1 MAETIC
7 TALESRGQS
16 CWFGARDI
24 HPGENFQESIVRAIR
39 AAKVM
44 VFVFS
49 ANSNNSDEVKKEIVL
64 ASQHKLFVIPVRVED
79 VTPNEAFAYEFATR
93 QWIDL
98 FSDWETSLDQLCMQ
112 IDAITAMQTPG
123 DGEAPAADAPKRTT
137 RRPAADAPV
146 AAAVVPPPIAPA
158 VDVDAL
164 FEQGNN
170 YAKAGQYDQ
179 AIEQYDQVI
188 KAKPDHANAL
198 NNRGNALQAKGS
210 YDMAIADFDRAI
222 QVKPDFAAAYCNRG
236 NAYQA
241 KGDLDPAVRDY
252 TVALQLKPDFV
263 VALENR
269 ARAYERKGIH
279 DMARKDRAAAAQLK
293 AGATPQ
299 HAPGPVPVGQQPL
312 GAPPSPAVTAS
323 NNRMILIIGGVVLGA
338 LLLIAIIV
346 SAIQGMHP
354 SNSSSQ
360 VALNSSA
367 SSALS
372 STSSTAISSNPVDT
386 ASIADANNRG
396 DAAFKAGDYVGAMQA
411 YMIAANQGDSSA
423 EYNVG
428 WLYDNGDGV
437 AQDYSQALHW
447 YTLAANQGD
456 SSAQNN
462 LGELYYYGH
471 GVAVDYTAA
480 AHWYMLSAAQGEPN
494 AEYSLGWLYAH
505 GQGVTQDTAEAR
517 IWMVKSAMQGKEDAK
532 TWLAQNPE

>member
-1 MAETIC
+1 MRCSSRETA
-7 TALESRGQS
+7 TPRPAST
-16 CWFGARDI
+16 
-24 HPGENFQESIVRAIR
+24 IR
-39 AAKVM
+39 P
-44 VFVFS
+44 S
-49 ANSNNSDEVKKEIVL
+49 NS
-64 ASQHKLFVIPVRVED
+64 
-79 VTPNEAFAYEFATR
+79 
-93 QWIDL
+93 
-98 FSDWETSLDQLCMQ
+98 
-112 IDAITAMQTPG
+112 
-123 DGEAPAADAPKRTT
+123 TT
-137 RRPAADAPV
+137 RA
-146 AAAVVPPPIAPA
+146 
-158 VDVDAL
+158 
-164 FEQGNN
+164 
-170 YAKAGQYDQ
+170 
-179 AIEQYDQVI
+179 I

-210 YDMAIADFDRAI
+210 YDMAIADFDKAI
-222 QVKPDFAAAYCNRG
+222 QIKPDFAAAYCNRG

-241 KGDLDPAVRDY
+241 KGELDPAVRDY

-269 ARAYERKGIH
+269 ARVYERKGIH

-299 HAPGPVPVGQQPL
+299 HAPGPVSPGQQPL

-346 SAIQGMHP
+346 SAMQGMHP
-354 SNSSSQ
+354 NNSSSQ

-372 STSSTAISSNPVDT
+372 AMSSAVSSNPADA

-456 SSAQNN
+456 SSACRTIWAKLLLLRPWRGGRLHGCVPLVHAVGGAGRTECRVQPG
-462 LGELYYYGH
+462 LALRSRSGRDPGFGRGPHLDGEVRH
-471 GVAVDYTAA
+471 A
-480 AHWYMLSAAQGEPN
+480 
-494 AEYSLGWLYAH
+494 
-505 GQGVTQDTAEAR
+505 GQGGRQDLARAE
-517 IWMVKSAMQGKEDAK
+517 S
-532 TWLAQNPE
+532 